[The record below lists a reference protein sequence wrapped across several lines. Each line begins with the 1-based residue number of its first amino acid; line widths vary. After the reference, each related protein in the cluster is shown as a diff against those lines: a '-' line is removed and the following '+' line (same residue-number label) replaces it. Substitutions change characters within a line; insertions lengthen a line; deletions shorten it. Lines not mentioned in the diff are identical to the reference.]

1 MLLQNSK
8 GVFAFYKRLLLMST
22 LTLMVFMSVSC
33 SKSKTSSS
41 DEAKTEASQEED
53 KEILIEETEIIEDI
67 QEITPEP
74 ERVSVDENGFD
85 SKGRIVAYF
94 ASPVIDGEVD
104 DLWSKADVVKP
115 QYIANNVETTVTFKA
130 LWDDNALY
138 ILAEVKDSELSV
150 QSDTPYMQDSFEIFL
165 DENNDKTQEY
175 GVDDLHFRV
184 NYENS
189 QSIDSGDKE
198 RFYTSTKILDDGY
211 IVEARVALKSAP
223 SNEKVLGIDLQIN
236 EAKGSNRVG
245 TINVYDSTGS
255 AWNDTSKFGE
265 ILLTGKSDNAL
276 TGLNSYDLLS
286 LIENT
291 KELDFTKYMNHAI
304 VTDAIRT
311 AEKVLEGDVLT
322 QQQIDNQ
329 FTALKDAI
337 EKLELTEG
345 AANEKV
351 FIALPDEYK
360 GESQQQGTIESMEY
374 SVANLSKGTDVKKL
388 NVYLPYGYDDSNT
401 NTKYNVLYLMHGGGE
416 NENLLFG
423 GPGQSK
429 EMKRILDNMIE
440 KGDIEPLIVVTPT
453 FNGGKNDTALF
464 HEELMNDVVP
474 LVETRY
480 STHVGSGDL
489 DDLKATREHRAFG
502 GFSMGSVTTWYIYI
516 NCLDYFKYFLP
527 LSGDCWAI
535 AQTAGE
541 SKAMETAEYLAQV
554 AKDAGYG
561 TKDYYLF
568 CATGDLDIAYPN
580 MLPQM
585 DALKQL
591 TDSFIYSGNPNNGN
605 FYFMICEGGTH
616 AWNWINQYIYCIL
629 PDLFNAN

>member
-74 ERVSVDENGFD
+74 ERVSVDESGFD

-304 VTDAIRT
+304 VTDAIKT